1 MSLISMEFLL
11 FVLAAVTGYYLIPRR
26 FQWIWLLA
34 FSYIYYVSG
43 GIRVTCFLL
52 FTTVTT
58 YLAGMWIE
66 QASHDAQDKKAEKRR
81 RRQILAGTL
90 VLNFGVLG
98 VLKYTN
104 FVLGTIS
111 GMIGGEF
118 EPLNL
123 LLPLGISFYT
133 FQSMGYLLDVYWG
146 RSQAEHNLFRFALF
160 VSFFPQILQGPIGRF
175 GSLGKQLYV
184 PHSFERN
191 KIEGGFLR
199 ILWGYFKKMVIADNA
214 VIFVNAIF
222 DHPDIYD
229 GLGLVGVLAY
239 SIQLYCDF
247 SGGMDVVIG
256 IAEFLG
262 IQLDEN
268 FKRPYFAVSITDFWH
283 RWHITLGTWMKD
295 YVFYPASLSGWMK
308 SFSKFAKKTFGKQTG
323 RTLPI
328 CLANLIVFLVVGVW
342 HGAAWKFIVYGLYN
356 GLIIAFSGL
365 MAPSYRKWK
374 KALRISDDSKA
385 FHLFQIL
392 RTFVLVNISWYF
404 DRAGDVKTALLM
416 MKNTLTKFN
425 LRQIL
430 EPGIEI
436 GEASGT
442 AYTMITIGVILGGCL
457 LLFLVSVC
465 QERGKD
471 LAEIFVRQNWLV
483 KAAVYAGLILLL
495 PALGQPSG
503 EAGGFIYAQF

>member
-11 FVLAAVTGYYLIPRR
+11 FVILAVAGYYWIPQKY
-26 FQWIWLLA
+26 QWIWLLA
-34 FSYIYYVSG
+34 FSYIYYTSG
-43 GIRVTCFLL
+43 GIRVTCFLV
-52 FTTVTT
+52 FTTLTSWG
-58 YLAGMWIE
+58 AGVWMEKISE
-66 QASHDAQDKKAEKRR
+66 TIKDKRNAKRTK
-81 RRQILAGTL
+81 RQILTAAL

-104 FVLGTIS
+104 FAIDTANSLFGA
-111 GMIGGEF
+111 EF
-118 EPLNL
+118 DRLQL

-133 FQSMGYLLDVYWG
+133 FQSMGYILDVYWG
-146 RSQAEHNLFRFALF
+146 RVKAEHHLFRFALF
-160 VSFFPQILQGPIGRF
+160 VSFFPQILQGPIGRYH
-175 GSLGKQLYV
+175 SLSQQLYASHTFSWN
-184 PHSFERN
+184 P
-191 KIEGGFLR
+191 IQQGFLR

-214 VIFVNAIF
+214 VIFADAIF
-222 DHPDIYD
+222 EHPDLYN
-229 GLGLVGVLAY
+229 GLGIVGVLAY

-256 IAEFLG
+256 IAELFG
-262 IQLDEN
+262 IHLDEN

-295 YVFYPASLSGWMK
+295 YVFYPVSLSGWMK
-308 SFSKFAKKTFGKQTG
+308 SFSKFAKKTCGKQTG

-342 HGAAWKFIVYGLYN
+342 HGAAWKFIIYGLYN

-374 KALRISDDSKA
+374 TALHITDNSTA
-385 FHLFQIL
+385 FHLFQMF
-392 RTFVLVNISWYF
+392 RTFLLVNISWFF
-404 DRAGDVKTALLM
+404 DRAEDVKTAFLM
-416 MKNTLTKFN
+416 MRNTLTHFN
-425 LRQIL
+425 LGQIL

-442 AYTMITIGVILGGCL
+442 TYTLVAIGVILAGCL
-457 LLFLVSVC
+457 LLFVVSVLEE
-465 QERGKD
+465 QGKN
-471 LAEIFVRQNWLV
+471 LAEIFVRQHWLV
-483 KAAVYAGLILLL
+483 KGAVYLLLILLL

>member
-11 FVLAAVTGYYLIPRR
+11 FVLVAAVGYYWIPGKY
-26 FQWIWLLA
+26 QWVWLLL

-43 GIRVTCFLL
+43 GWKVTCFLV

-58 YLAGMWIE
+58 WLSGLWLEKISCQE
-66 QASHDAQDKKAEKRR
+66 PDKKKSRHKKR
-81 RRQILAGTL
+81 QVLILTL
-90 VLNFGVLG
+90 LLNFGVLA

-104 FVLGTIS
+104 FAISTVNAVFGTRQEALS
-111 GMIGGEF
+111 
-118 EPLNL
+118 L

-133 FQSMGYLLDVYWG
+133 FQSMGYILDVYWE
-146 RSQAEHNLFRFALF
+146 RTKAEHHLFRFALF
-160 VSFFPQILQGPIGRF
+160 VSFFPQLLQGPIGRF
-175 GSLGKQLYV
+175 DRLAKQLYT
-184 PHSFERN
+184 PHSFDINRTELS
-191 KIEGGFLR
+191 ILR

-214 VIFVNAIF
+214 VIFVDAIF
-222 DHPDIYD
+222 GDIETYS
-229 GLGLVGVLAY
+229 GLGIVAVLAY

-256 IAEFLG
+256 IGGLFG

-295 YVFYPASLSGWMK
+295 YIFYPVSLSGWMK
-308 SFSKFAKKTFGKQTG
+308 KFSKFAKNVFGKQVG

-328 CLANLIVFLVVGVW
+328 CLANIIVFLVVGIW

-365 MAPSYRKWK
+365 MAQNYRKWK
-374 KALRISDDSKA
+374 QKLHISDSSGA

-392 RTFVLVNISWYF
+392 RTFLLVNISWFF
-404 DRAGDVKTALLM
+404 DRAESVGAAFHM
-416 MKNTLTKFN
+416 MKYAVTRFDLS
-425 LRQIL
+425 QIL
-430 EPGIEI
+430 DIKI

-442 AYTMITIGVILGGCL
+442 AYTMIFLLVILAGCL
-457 LLFLVSVC
+457 AVFVISLLQEQGRDLEGFFLKQHWMVKVLLF
-465 QERGKD
+465 
-471 LAEIFVRQNWLV
+471 
-483 KAAVYAGLILLL
+483 AGLFLLL
-495 PALGQPSG
+495 PALGQPAG